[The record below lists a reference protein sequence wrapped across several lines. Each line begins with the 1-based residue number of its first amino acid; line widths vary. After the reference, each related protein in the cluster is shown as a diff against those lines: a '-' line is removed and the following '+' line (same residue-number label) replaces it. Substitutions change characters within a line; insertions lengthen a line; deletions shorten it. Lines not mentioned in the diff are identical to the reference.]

1 MDERHSATPG
11 QVWATGVASA
21 TLGAIVTAVLYGGSP
36 VGNWSIG
43 WEAVSAVGTCVAA
56 FAVIGIWTS
65 DRRAKL
71 RREENQAKIQV
82 HLALP
87 KLAAL
92 RRDLESLGTLVS
104 PEQLDDVGMVDE
116 FAIRD
121 PAWRDTLRT
130 LAVSPASSL
139 PDLMTADLS
148 GLPESVGSALVDAFN
163 GVYALK
169 NAANEVPSADARAD
183 EEQVYATMGHLR
195 YALQRA
201 LRLLEEAH
209 VLAEWFV
216 SERLGD

>member
-21 TLGAIVTAVLYGGSP
+21 TLGAIITAVLYGGSP
-36 VGNWSIG
+36 AGNWSIG

-87 KLAAL
+87 KLSAL
-92 RRDLESLGTLVS
+92 RRDLEALQEMVS

-116 FAIRD
+116 FALLD
-121 PAWRDTLRT
+121 KPWRDTLRM
-130 LAVSPASSL
+130 LAISPASSL
-139 PDLMTADLS
+139 PGLMTADLS

-169 NAANEVPSADARAD
+169 NAANELPPGDAFPT
-183 EEQVYATMGHLR
+183 EEQVYASMGHLR
-195 YALQRA
+195 FAVLRA
-201 LRLLEEAH
+201 LRMLEEAH